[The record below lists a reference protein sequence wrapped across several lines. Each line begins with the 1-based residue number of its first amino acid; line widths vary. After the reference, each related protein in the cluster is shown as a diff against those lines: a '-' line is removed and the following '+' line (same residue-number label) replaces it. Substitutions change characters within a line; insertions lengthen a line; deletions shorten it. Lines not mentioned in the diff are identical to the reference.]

1 MCRQLFSRAQMPRD
15 TGVVNAITKLP
26 ECGKK
31 AAIARTTAIT
41 HANQPA
47 TRVLTPERD
56 DDDDDDAVLL

>member
-1 MCRQLFSRAQMPRD
+1 MPRD